1 MASRSGGSS
10 LKAIVFTLV
19 GGLMLFTLPSLV
31 LLGLGMLPTFVAMMV
46 DQRREKY
53 ATLCVACMN
62 FIGVLPFVAKLW
74 TEEHTY
80 AKAFEIIAEPFS
92 WLIMLGASGVGWCIY
107 FLTPNIVSKAVAMRL
122 ERRIGRLRDR
132 QKELVDEWGPGVVGT
147 LDSRNPPEADDKDEG
162 IV

>member
-62 FIGVLPFVAKLW
+62 FYWGFAI
-74 TEEHTY
+74 
-80 AKAFEIIAEPFS
+80 
-92 WLIMLGASGVGWCIY
+92 CR
-107 FLTPNIVSKAVAMRL
+107 KAVDGGAY
-122 ERRIGRLRDR
+122 LR
-132 QKELVDEWGPGVVGT
+132 QG
-147 LDSRNPPEADDKDEG
+147 A
-162 IV
+162 